1 MYTISVK
8 RDFSAYH
15 YLIGGN
21 WGSENE
27 KHAHHYSAE
36 LTLEGEELDKH
47 GYLVDI
53 VDIEALFN
61 DLVVRYEN
69 KTLNDL
75 KEFDGLN
82 PSVENFSRILCKRY
96 ISTLSAQNIKA
107 VSIKIW
113 ENDIACASY
122 RQEM

>member
-8 RDFSAYH
+8 RDFTAYH

-21 WGSENE
+21 WGAENE
-27 KHAHHYSAE
+27 RHAHQYAIE
-36 LTLEGEELDKH
+36 LRLEGEQLDQH

-53 VDIEALFN
+53 VNIESLLN
-61 DLVVRYEN
+61 DLVLRYEN

-82 PSVENFSRILCKRY
+82 PSIENFSRILCKEFV
-96 ISTLSAQNIKA
+96 STLKAQNIKA
-107 VSIKIW
+107 VRIKIW

-122 RQEM
+122 RQEI